1 MIKVE
6 DGAGRMFSCEYI
18 QFSSSSSRRLRELGY
33 VKAYLTED
41 QKIEEALEED
51 TELFVKATQLLAVIS
66 NDSTLHLGQLCII
79 KKEV

>member
-6 DGAGRMFSCEYI
+6 DGAGRMFSCQYI
-18 QFSSSSSRRLRELGY
+18 EFSSSSSRRLRELGY
-33 VKAYLTED
+33 VKAYLTEES
-41 QKIEEALEED
+41 KIEEVHAD

-79 KKEV
+79 RKEV